1 LSELVNMTTKIPR
14 ILSIGT
20 VIRIL
25 RKKGNNESADRI
37 SEEITI
43 GNVKAEE

>member
-1 LSELVNMTTKIPR
+1 MNMTTKIPPMP
-14 ILSIGT
+14 SIGT

-25 RKKGNNESADRI
+25 RKKGNNELADRI

-43 GNVKAEE
+43 RKVKAEE

>member
-1 LSELVNMTTKIPR
+1 MTTKIPP
-14 ILSIGT
+14 IPSIGT

-25 RKKGNNESADRI
+25 RKKGNTELADRI
-37 SEEITI
+37 SEEIII